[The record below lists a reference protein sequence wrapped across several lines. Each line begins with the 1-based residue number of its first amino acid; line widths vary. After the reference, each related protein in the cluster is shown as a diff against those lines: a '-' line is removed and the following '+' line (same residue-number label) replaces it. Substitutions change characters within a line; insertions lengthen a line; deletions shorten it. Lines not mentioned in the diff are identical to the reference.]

1 MALEID
7 LEECLG
13 CGACE
18 SACPQG
24 AITQGEAFP
33 VAYEVDPL
41 RCNDCQKC
49 LVVCPVDGL
58 VADPDWA
65 VCHGRGCPLSSDR
78 YAGTECS
85 EGREVCTTCGS
96 VLCVRGRSR
105 RRPRGIVSEGQ
116 ALEASAGR
124 VRPLLTAG
132 APAGDNRPDRDG
144 LRPPPTGPHRSGPSI
159 GPCPPM
165 ELVPCGTGP
174 STATSGG

>member
-24 AITQGEAFP
+24 AISQGDAFP

-41 RCNDCQKC
+41 LCNDCERC

-58 VADPDWA
+58 VPDADWA
-65 VCHGRGCPLSSDR
+65 VCHGRGCPLSSSR

-85 EGREVCTTCGS
+85 EGRESCTTCGS
-96 VLCVRGRSR
+96 VLWRAEGGEWTCRACTAAAVGARSASCPKVRHSQR
-105 RRPRGIVSEGQ
+105 
-116 ALEASAGR
+116 LMSAGTR
-124 VRPLLTAG
+124 G
-132 APAGDNRPDRDG
+132 
-144 LRPPPTGPHRSGPSI
+144 
-159 GPCPPM
+159 
-165 ELVPCGTGP
+165 
-174 STATSGG
+174 

>member
-7 LEECLG
+7 IEECLG

-24 AITQGEAFP
+24 AITQGGAFP

-41 RCNDCQKC
+41 LCNDCQRC

-58 VADPDWA
+58 VPDGDWA

-85 EGREVCTTCGS
+85 EGREVCATCGS
-96 VLCVRGRSR
+96 VLWRSDGGEWACR
-105 RRPRGIVSEGQ
+105 VCAAAAGGTRV
-116 ALEASAGR
+116 ASCPKVKR
-124 VRPLLTAG
+124 CQRLLAG
-132 APAGDNRPDRDG
+132 AAPA
-144 LRPPPTGPHRSGPSI
+144 
-159 GPCPPM
+159 
-165 ELVPCGTGP
+165 
-174 STATSGG
+174 